1 MLKIDSHQHFW
12 VYDKERH
19 SWIDDS
25 MKACQRDFLPADV
38 QPILQQNVFAGC
50 VAVQVDQT
58 EADNDFTLSL
68 AENNSFIKGIVGW
81 VDLQADNIEERL
93 QHYSRIKLIKGFRH
107 ILQGEPD
114 DKFML
119 NDKFMHGISLLNKYG
134 FSYDILI
141 KPNHLPYA
149 KELVAA
155 FPDQRFVIDHLAKPY
170 IKAGKI
176 NGWKEGIQALAAYSN
191 VSCKVSGMVTEADWA
206 NWQPE
211 DFTPYL
217 DVVFNAFGANRV
229 MYGSD
234 WPVCNLAGGYEGV
247 LKVIENYIGHLS
259 KNEQELFWDKNAIE
273 FYRLDD

>member
-1 MLKIDSHQHFW
+1 MQKIDSHQHFW

-25 MKACQRDFLPADV
+25 MLACQQDFLPAHL
-38 QPILQQNVFAGC
+38 QPILQQNGIEGC

-58 EADNDFTLSL
+58 EADNDFTLNL
-68 AENNSFIKGIVGW
+68 AENNNFIKGVVGW

-93 QHYSRIKLIKGFRH
+93 QYYSQIKLMKGFRH

-114 DKFML
+114 VKFML
-119 NDKFMHGISLLNKYG
+119 NAKFMYGISLLNKYG

-149 KELVAA
+149 KELIAA
-155 FPDQRFVIDHLAKPY
+155 FPDQRFVIDHLAKPF

-176 NGWKEGIQALAAYSN
+176 NGWKEGMQALATYPN

-206 NWQPE
+206 NWKPE

-217 DVVFNAFGANRV
+217 DVVFNAFGVSRV

-234 WPVCNLAGGYEGV
+234 WPVCNVAGGYAGV
-247 LKVIENYIGHLS
+247 LRGIENYIGRLTQ
-259 KNEQELFWDKNAIE
+259 NEQELFWAKNVIE

>member
-1 MLKIDSHQHFW
+1 MQKIDSHQHFW

-25 MKACQRDFLPADV
+25 MLACQQDFLPAHL
-38 QPILQQNVFAGC
+38 QPILQQNGIEGC

-58 EADNDFTLSL
+58 EADNDFTLNL
-68 AENNSFIKGIVGW
+68 AENNSFIKGVVGW

-93 QHYSRIKLIKGFRH
+93 QYYSQIKLMKGFRH

-114 DKFML
+114 VKFML
-119 NDKFMHGISLLNKYG
+119 NAKFMYGISLLNKYG

-149 KELVAA
+149 KELIAA
-155 FPDQRFVIDHLAKPY
+155 FPDQRFVIDHLAKPF

-176 NGWKEGIQALAAYSN
+176 NGWKEGMQALVAYPN

-206 NWQPE
+206 NWKPE

-217 DVVFNAFGANRV
+217 DVVFNTFGVNRI

-234 WPVCNLAGGYEGV
+234 WPVCNVAGGYARV
-247 LKVIENYIGHLS
+247 LKIIENYIGRLTQ
-259 KNEQELFWDKNAIE
+259 NEQELFWAKNVIE

>member
-1 MLKIDSHQHFW
+1 MRKIDSHQHFW

-25 MKACQRDFLPADV
+25 MQACQQDFLPAHL
-38 QPILQQNVFAGC
+38 QPILQQNGIEGC

-58 EADNDFTLSL
+58 EADNDFTLNL

-93 QHYSRIKLIKGFRH
+93 QYYSQIKLMKGFRH

-119 NDKFMHGISLLNKYG
+119 NAKFMYGISLLNKYG

-141 KPNHLPYA
+141 KPNHLPYT

-155 FPDQRFVIDHLAKPY
+155 FPNQQFVIDHLAKPF
-170 IKAGKI
+170 IKTGEI
-176 NGWKEGIQALAAYSN
+176 DGWKEGIQEMAAYQN

-206 NWQPE
+206 NWKPE

-217 DVVFNAFGANRV
+217 DVVFNTFGVNRI

-234 WPVCNLAGGYEGV
+234 WPVCNLAGGYAGV
-247 LKVIENYIGHLS
+247 LRGIENYISRLTQ
-259 KNEQELFWDKNAIE
+259 NEQELFWAKNVIE

>member
-1 MLKIDSHQHFW
+1 MQKIDSHQHFW

-25 MKACQRDFLPADV
+25 MLACQQDFLPAHL
-38 QPILQQNVFAGC
+38 QPILQQNGIEGC

-58 EADNDFTLSL
+58 EADNDFTLNL
-68 AENNSFIKGIVGW
+68 AENNSFIKGVVGW
-81 VDLQADNIEERL
+81 VDLQSDNIEERL
-93 QHYSRIKLIKGFRH
+93 QYYNHIKLMKGFRH

-119 NDKFMHGISLLNKYG
+119 NAKFMYGISLLNKYG

-149 KELVAA
+149 KELIAA
-155 FPDQRFVIDHLAKPY
+155 FPDQRFVIDHLAKPF

-176 NGWKEGIQALAAYSN
+176 NGWKEGMQALAAYPN

-206 NWQPE
+206 NWEPE

-217 DVVFNAFGANRV
+217 DIVFNAFGANRV

-234 WPVCNLAGGYEGV
+234 WPVCNVAGGYAGV
-247 LKVIENYIGHLS
+247 LKIIENYIGCLTQ
-259 KNEQELFWDKNAIE
+259 NEQELFWAGNVIE